1 MGVRGYYRLLRC
13 CCLGQSQDRHSKGG
27 GSPAL
32 QINIAR
38 SVQGAQAYV
47 EFWLQVAQEPAHVL
61 TKLFKGAILD
71 SGYEGRWLVE
81 FDGSH

>member
-1 MGVRGYYRLLRC
+1 
-13 CCLGQSQDRHSKGG
+13 
-27 GSPAL
+27 
-32 QINIAR
+32 
-38 SVQGAQAYV
+38 V